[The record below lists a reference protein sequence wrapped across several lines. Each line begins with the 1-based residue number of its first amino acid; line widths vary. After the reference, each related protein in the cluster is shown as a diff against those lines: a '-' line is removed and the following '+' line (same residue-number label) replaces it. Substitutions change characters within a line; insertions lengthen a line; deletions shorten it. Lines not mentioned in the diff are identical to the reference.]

1 MVGLEGN
8 GFMENRAMLASDA
21 KKTFSFSRAI
31 RHLAHE
37 GGDPGFE
44 LEVSAETQKR
54 FGASNHGGIMVPL
67 DQPVEVRAGLVQNTN
82 SAGGFTVQTTIQ
94 PLIELL
100 RNAMVV
106 RAAGATVLEG
116 LSDSLAFPKQLTPG
130 TANWVAENPG
140 SDNVDADL
148 TLGQITM
155 TPKMLTSNTSFSRK
169 LMAQSSL
176 DVESLVRTDLI
187 EISAVALDLAA
198 LNGLGSSNQP
208 TGILNTTG
216 VNAIAHGTNGAAP
229 TYADFVAM
237 ETLINVSNVPISAK
251 RSYVITPEV
260 LAYGRKTAKVS
271 GQLLGAIVNEDGSI
285 NGYRTYVTNQLP
297 KTLTLGTATDCHAGI
312 FGNWDALMIGVWSAI
327 EILVDPYRL
336 KKQGM
341 IEVSSYLMCDLA
353 VRFPVAFSFSKYWSA
368 ALL

>member
-1 MVGLEGN
+1 
-8 GFMENRAMLASDA
+8 MENRIISGSD
-21 KKTFSFSRAI
+21 KKTFSFTRAI

-37 GGDPGFE
+37 GGNPSYE

-54 FGASNHGGIMVPL
+54 FGASSHGGIMVPL
-67 DQPVEVRAGLVQNTN
+67 DQNVEVRAGLVTNTN
-82 SAGGFTVQTTIQ
+82 SAGGFDVQTSVMS
-94 PLIELL
+94 LIELL

-116 LSDSLAFPKQLTPG
+116 LTDTLSFPKQLTPT

-148 TLGQITM
+148 TLGNVPM
-155 TPKMLTSNTSFSRK
+155 SPKMLTASTSFSRK
-169 LMAQSSL
+169 LMAQASL
-176 DVESLVRTDLI
+176 DVEALVRNDLI
-187 EISAVALDLAA
+187 ETSAIAVDLAA

-237 ETLINVSNVPISAK
+237 ETAINQNNVPVSPTRA
-251 RSYVITPEV
+251 YVVTPEV
-260 LAYGRKTAKVS
+260 LAFGRKTAKVS
-271 GQLLGAIVNEDGSI
+271 GQLLGAIVGDDGKI
-285 NGYRTYVTNQLP
+285 NGYPSFVTNQLP
-297 KTLTLGTATDCHAGI
+297 KTLTLGTASDCHAGV
-312 FGNWDALMIGVWSAI
+312 FGNFNALMIGVWSAI

-341 IEVSSYLMCDLA
+341 VEVSSYLMCDIA
-353 VRFPVAFSFSKYWSA
+353 VRYPVAFSFSKYWSA